1 MSGDDSAD
9 DGSVAVVLRFV
20 LPRGKNEATCTEELS
35 EAFEKCEDN
44 DMKPAWIGC
53 DDALGLKPTKT
64 DVFVLDPFEGPA
76 FDSLCKYKCTVIGPQ
91 TIMSC
96 LSQGV

>member
-1 MSGDDSAD
+1 MSGDVSE
-9 DGSVAVVLRFV
+9 DGSVVLRFV
-20 LPRGKNEATCTEELS
+20 LPRGKNEATCSEELS

-44 DMKPAWIGC
+44 DMKPAWISS
-53 DDALGLKPTKT
+53 DEALVLEPTKT
-64 DVFVLDPFEGPA
+64 DVFVLDPFEGEA
-76 FDSLCKYKCTVIGPQ
+76 FDSLCKTKCTVIGPQ

>member
-1 MSGDDSAD
+1 MFIYIPTLPFFLQKSFEMSGDVSE
-9 DGSVAVVLRFV
+9 DGSVVLRFV

-53 DDALGLKPTKT
+53 DDALG
-64 DVFVLDPFEGPA
+64 GY
-76 FDSLCKYKCTVIGPQ
+76 SIR
-91 TIMSC
+91 
-96 LSQGV
+96 